1 MRSDSSGS
9 STACAKVS
17 APTIVA
23 TMASAS
29 SSDLRRHCIRL
40 AIRFMIARTAS
51 VKLCRIASS
60 SAGPMVRIRF
70 PPANSPSLAGFLFP
84 VSKSR
89 QLPRGAR
96 ARPGGTA
103 GRDAPGSLRS
113 RQLARISLSGAIPV
127 PQCRLGGSR
136 SWVRRAPLIVPSA
149 TGDRRRIR
157 HISARSHCLGNKR
170 MLRL

>member
-9 STACAKVS
+9 STARAKVS

-70 PPANSPSLAGFLFP
+70 PPAASQANSGVAITATVSRRVMLSNIYPVQRATDRPSVIVNGKLGRPSFSRRQQQRNVCVLWSTSHRTADCTHAFQPTPYLADDMI
-84 VSKSR
+84 R
-89 QLPRGAR
+89 W
-96 ARPGGTA
+96 
-103 GRDAPGSLRS
+103 PGS
-113 RQLARISLSGAIPV
+113 V
-127 PQCRLGGSR
+127 
-136 SWVRRAPLIVPSA
+136 WV
-149 TGDRRRIR
+149 
-157 HISARSHCLGNKR
+157 GNV
-170 MLRL
+170 